1 LAVTLFQFVLGI
13 RFQALLSLRVSA
25 EKSVGKV
32 LSFPLEG
39 AWHFSL
45 LDFSIFSFCILSVL
59 ETAMGKMFSVTA
71 IWILSLSL
79 GCPFISVE
87 LRHFFVTILLCCF
100 VFPLSL

>member
-1 LAVTLFQFVLGI
+1 
-13 RFQALLSLRVSA
+13 
-25 EKSVGKV
+25 
-32 LSFPLEG
+32 
-39 AWHFSL
+39 
-45 LDFSIFSFCILSVL
+45 
-59 ETAMGKMFSVTA
+59 MGKMFSVTA